1 MLVLICCN
9 VHTYAIMRI
18 HFISMLLNYVNA
30 HMPKHST
37 ANASQHLKHCIG
49 GTCYFGI
56 EIWLLITWRR
66 TKTRMRK
73 CSLVVRVRVYV

>member
-1 MLVLICCN
+1 MMVLICCI
-9 VHTYAIMRI
+9 VHTHAIMRI

-56 EIWLLITWRR
+56 EI
-66 TKTRMRK
+66 
-73 CSLVVRVRVYV
+73 